1 MKKSNL
7 NTNKQFM
14 VGNGLLAFAI
24 FAVVIIFLYM
34 SFRFQ
39 RSVDKVVTY
48 DGRYGIELTEDFAGD
63 SISVYLNDS
72 LLLNRTMPD
81 ACLKVEIDRF
91 AESSVLIVV
100 DNRTDKATPFNLN
113 PDGSLVEVRKSGDVV
128 YISEKETGQPQ

>member
-1 MKKSNL
+1 
-7 NTNKQFM
+7 M

-39 RSVDKVVTY
+39 RSADKVVTY

-72 LLLNRTMPD
+72 LLLNCVMPD

>member
-1 MKKSNL
+1 
-7 NTNKQFM
+7 M

-81 ACLKVEIDRF
+81 ACLKLEIDRF

-128 YISEKETGQPQ
+128 YISEKEAGQPQ

>member
-39 RSVDKVVTY
+39 RSADKVVTY

>member
-1 MKKSNL
+1 
-7 NTNKQFM
+7 M

-39 RSVDKVVTY
+39 RSADKVVTY

-81 ACLKVEIDRF
+81 ACLKLEIDRF

>member
-1 MKKSNL
+1 
-7 NTNKQFM
+7 M

-39 RSVDKVVTY
+39 RSADKVVTY

-72 LLLNRTMPD
+72 LLLNHTMPD
-81 ACLKVEIDRF
+81 ACLKLEIDRF